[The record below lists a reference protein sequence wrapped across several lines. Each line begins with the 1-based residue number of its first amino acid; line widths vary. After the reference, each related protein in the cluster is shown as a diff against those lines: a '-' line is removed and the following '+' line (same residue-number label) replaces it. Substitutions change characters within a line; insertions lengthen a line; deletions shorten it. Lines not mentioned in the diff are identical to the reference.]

1 MSEIKAS
8 AVLMTPCELAF
19 EQSRKRTTRI
29 DQARGVKYT
38 QAKGVRDA
46 RERTSSS
53 R

>member
-8 AVLMTPCELAF
+8 AELVTPCELAF

-46 RERTSSS
+46 RERTISS